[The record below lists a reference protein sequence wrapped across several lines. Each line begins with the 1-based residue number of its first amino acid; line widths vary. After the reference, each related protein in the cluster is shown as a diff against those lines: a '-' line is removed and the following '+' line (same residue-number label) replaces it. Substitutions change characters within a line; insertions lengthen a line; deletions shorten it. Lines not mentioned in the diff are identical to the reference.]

1 MHVTD
6 ERYKRDRLR
15 LELALRLIRH
25 EARTHTIRHWT
36 GLSDDRIRK
45 LFRSYIKPGAGL
57 RRHRGKSPHQI
68 SYFLR
73 SSGVGADAHA
83 LASILLLFGVV
94 PDRPDPA
101 VLRKVPT
108 IARGRLLC
116 DAYEAY
122 RRVVPR
128 PRIDFEYGAFL
139 ASALTGGEE
148 IRLRFCP
155 ACQAVNIVEAITLR
169 EPHCRACETPLPD
182 KPMSAPPRGSQ
193 RSLAPPPSDRP
204 RPLEHTAGPLDH
216 TAGPLEQTG
225 RIGAITK
232 S

>member
-57 RRHRGKSPHQI
+57 RRHRGKSPHQVGF
-68 SYFLR
+68 FLR
-73 SSGVGADAHA
+73 SSSVGADAHA
-83 LASILLLFGVV
+83 LASILLLFGAI

-101 VLRKVPT
+101 SLRKVPT

-116 DAYEAY
+116 DAFEAY

-128 PRIDFEYGAFL
+128 PRIDFEYAAFL
-139 ASALTGGEE
+139 ATALTSGDE

-155 ACQAVNIVEAITLR
+155 SCQAANIVEAITLR
-169 EPHCRACETPLPD
+169 DPLCRSCES
-182 KPMSAPPRGSQ
+182 PMPEKTLAAARGS
-193 RSLAPPPSDRP
+193 RAFGESVGDTAGYAG
-204 RPLEHTAGPLDH
+204 HTARMRVTPK
-216 TAGPLEQTG
+216 T
-225 RIGAITK
+225 
-232 S
+232 

>member
-68 SYFLR
+68 GYFLR
-73 SSGVGADAHA
+73 SSGIGADAHA
-83 LASILLLFGVV
+83 LASILLLFGAI

-101 VLRKVPT
+101 SLRKVPT

-116 DAYEAY
+116 DAFEAY

-128 PRIDFEYGAFL
+128 PRIDFEYAAFL
-139 ASALTGGEE
+139 ATALTAGDE

-155 ACQAVNIVEAITLR
+155 SCQAVNIVEAITLR
-169 EPHCRACETPLPD
+169 DPLCRSCES
-182 KPMSAPPRGSQ
+182 PMPEK
-193 RSLAPPPSDRP
+193 LPPSARSGSKAFGDTFGDTSGHPNHTDRM
-204 RPLEHTAGPLDH
+204 R
-216 TAGPLEQTG
+216 
-225 RIGAITK
+225 GASKT
-232 S
+232 

>member
-45 LFRSYIKPGAGL
+45 LFRSYIRPGAGL
-57 RRHRGKSPHQI
+57 RRHRGKSPHQVAF
-68 SYFLR
+68 FLR
-73 SSGVGADAHA
+73 SSPVGGEANA
-83 LASILLLFGVV
+83 LAAILLLFGVI

-101 VLRKVPT
+101 ALRKVPT

-122 RRVVPR
+122 RRVSPR
-128 PRIDFEYGAFL
+128 PRIDFEYAAFL
-139 ASALTGGEE
+139 AHALTAGDE

-155 ACQAVNIVEAITLR
+155 KCQAANIVEAITLR
-169 EPHCRACETPLPD
+169 DPVCRSCDSPMPEKPASAHRSARTTGETAKLA
-182 KPMSAPPRGSQ
+182 SAPKR
-193 RSLAPPPSDRP
+193 
-204 RPLEHTAGPLDH
+204 
-216 TAGPLEQTG
+216 
-225 RIGAITK
+225 
-232 S
+232 

>member
-57 RRHRGKSPHQI
+57 RRHRGKSPHQV
-68 SYFLR
+68 SFFLR
-73 SSGVGADAHA
+73 SGNVGSEAQA
-83 LASILLLFGVV
+83 LAAILLLFGAIA
-94 PDRPDPA
+94 DRPDPA
-101 VLRKVPT
+101 SLRKVPT

-122 RRVVPR
+122 RRVSPR
-128 PRIDFEYGAFL
+128 PRIDFEYAAFL
-139 ASALTGGEE
+139 ATALTAGDE

-155 ACQAVNIVEAITLR
+155 ACQAANIVETLTLR
-169 EPHCRACETPLPD
+169 DPTCRACDSAMPE
-182 KPMSAPPRGSQ
+182 KPSAGQRGPRTASDTA
-193 RSLAPPPSDRP
+193 RIITAP
-204 RPLEHTAGPLDH
+204 
-216 TAGPLEQTG
+216 
-225 RIGAITK
+225 TK